1 MGSRDGLWNDEKS
14 PAESSEFGYIGRRR
28 NRKAGPG
35 DVFEGVLPGC
45 TNQVKGVLM
54 HENNNVHSKIAAI
67 ENPLERVSAVL
78 DYVRCHYQHTPK
90 ECEELVLDAL
100 ITARS
105 LGDNSSIARSLLWL
119 GRCKLALNEY
129 DDALALLLE
138 ADTLFSEMDDNAGR
152 IQALRRIAWIHRFH
166 GRLDEALD
174 MYMQALELAEI
185 NSYKLDVAHCLNG
198 LGTVY
203 STLGDYTRAIQFY
216 QRSLLL
222 REELGER
229 HELGAIYI
237 NIGNMYHRLGNYK
250 ESLEYY
256 YKRLA
261 LCREESNPSVE
272 ALTLQ
277 NIGASLYE
285 IEEFEQAEHYSRQAL
300 KLFEKVQDR
309 AGKARCFVIMGA
321 IRQTEER
328 YSEAQEI
335 FYQALEIAD
344 QIGDTD
350 VQAGCL
356 TNLGTL
362 CVATQD
368 FGEAIELLSR
378 ALTVTEK
385 NGSRKIQCEIYR
397 QLAEVYEEAGDGKR
411 ALDYYKLY
419 TNLNTELLGR
429 EKHMTIHELQHR
441 FYIEKL
447 EQEKEIYRLKNVE
460 LAQALAEVEKL
471 NVNLQT
477 MDTEKSDLFGIVVH
491 DLKSPLANII
501 MLGHL
506 LARESE
512 ILNPGDIREFA
523 SDILTT
529 SNRMMEL
536 IVNLLDIH
544 SMESGTM
551 KFTEER
557 FDLIVEIASVLYLY
571 TERAA
576 AKHIGLYVD
585 APQSVFVYTDRSA
598 AIRVIDNIVSNAVKY
613 SPYGKNIHVH
623 IELDNS
629 VVRCSVRDE
638 GPGINDEDMKKLF
651 GKFARLSAQ
660 PTGGEHSTGLGL
672 SIVKKLV
679 EAMNG
684 VVWCEQVEG
693 GGAKFV
699 LELPAGTQA

>member
-1 MGSRDGLWNDEKS
+1 
-14 PAESSEFGYIGRRR
+14 
-28 NRKAGPG
+28 
-35 DVFEGVLPGC
+35 
-45 TNQVKGVLM
+45 M
-54 HENNNVHSKIAAI
+54 HENNDVRSTFATI
-67 ENPLERVSAVL
+67 ENPLERVAAVL
-78 DYVRCHYQHTPK
+78 DYVQQHYQHIPK
-90 ECEELVLDAL
+90 ECEELTLEAL
-100 ITARS
+100 LTARS
-105 LGDNSSIARSLLWL
+105 TDHDLSIANSLLWL
-119 GRCKLALNEY
+119 GRCKQALNEY
-129 DDALALLLE
+129 DEALALLQE
-138 ADTLFSEMDDNAGR
+138 ADALFSQIQNSGGK

-166 GRLDEALD
+166 GRLDESLD
-174 MYMQALELAEI
+174 IYMQALELAEVHER
-185 NSYKLDVAHCLNG
+185 KLDIAHCLNG

-237 NIGNMYHRLGNYK
+237 NIGNMYHRLGNYR

-261 LCREESNPSVE
+261 LCREEPNPSTE

-277 NIGASLYE
+277 NIGAALYH
-285 IEEFEQAEHYSRQAL
+285 IEEFEQAEHYSKQAL
-300 KLFEKVQDR
+300 GLFEKVQDR
-309 AGKARCFVIMGA
+309 SGIARCFIIIGA
-321 IRQTEER
+321 IHQTEAR
-328 YSEAQEI
+328 YNEARE
-335 FYQALEIAD
+335 FFFRALELAED
-344 QIGDTD
+344 IGDTD

-362 CVATQD
+362 CVAT
-368 FGEAIELLSR
+368 GELSEAVELFSR
-378 ALTVTEK
+378 ALAVTEK
-385 NGSRKIQCEIYR
+385 SGSRKIQCEVYR
-397 QLAEVYEEAGDGKR
+397 QLAEAYEKAGDLAR
-411 ALDYYKLY
+411 ALEYYKLY
-419 TNLNTELLGR
+419 TDLNSELLGR

-447 EQEKEIYRLKNVE
+447 EKEKEIYRLRNVE
-460 LAQALAEVEKL
+460 LARALAEVEKL
-471 NVNLQT
+471 NTDLKT

-491 DLKSPLANII
+491 DLKSPLANIL

-506 LARESE
+506 LTRESDT
-512 ILNPGDIREFA
+512 LKPGDIREFA
-523 SDILTT
+523 ADIVTT

-571 TERAA
+571 AERAA
-576 AKHIGLYVD
+576 AKHIRLYVD
-585 APQSVFVYTDRSA
+585 APSSVFVRTDRNA
-598 AIRVIDNIVSNAVKY
+598 TIRVIDNIVSNAVKY
-613 SPYGKNIHVH
+613 SPYGKNIYVR
-623 IELDNS
+623 IEADS
-629 VVRCSVRDE
+629 EWVRCSVRDE
-638 GPGINDEDMKKLF
+638 GPGISDEDMTKLF

-679 EAMNG
+679 DAMNG
-684 VVWCEQVEG
+684 AVWCEQAEG
-693 GGAKFV
+693 GGAIFV
-699 LELPAGTQA
+699 LELPAGE